1 MTHNKQPVSV
11 LVVIY
16 TTPSTKPSVLGA
28 VEGSGQAGEIKVLLL
43 ERADHPGYWQ
53 SVTGSRDGEESL
65 IETAIR
71 EVREETGLDAR
82 HYPLSDW
89 QTQNVY
95 EIYPHWRHRYPPGI
109 THNTEHVFGL
119 ELPGVLPIR
128 LEPRE
133 HLNYQWL
140 ALQEAADKVFS
151 PSNRAAILELPKH
164 MQATGRIQSKYQ

>member
-1 MTHNKQPVSV
+1 MTHYKQPVSV

-16 TTPSTKPSVLGA
+16 TV
-28 VEGSGQAGEIKVLLL
+28 AGDVLLL

-53 SVTGSRDGEESL
+53 SVTGSCDGTETL
-65 IETAIR
+65 TETAIR

-82 HYPLSDW
+82 QYALSDW
-89 QTQNVY
+89 QAQNVY
-95 EIYPHWRHRYPPGI
+95 EIYPHWRYRYAPGI

-119 ELPGVLPIR
+119 KLPHRVDIQ

-140 ALQEAADKVFS
+140 AWQDAADKVFS
-151 PSNRAAILELPKH
+151 PSNRAAILELA
-164 MQATGRIQSKYQ
+164 QRIQMKPQ